1 MTPTTHGTSLL
12 AAILMLAAVTA
23 DGCSKRYAH
32 KRLDKDSP
40 EAGRVARMLSQL
52 RDAGTDGI
60 DGIIATQAVEGLNDA
75 QALLLR
81 HTLAELAA
89 AEQVELEKADRF
101 GQDVC
106 RATFR
111 LTTGGRSERVS
122 ILLVDA
128 GAGDLRWFKKN

>member
-1 MTPTTHGTSLL
+1 LL
-12 AAILMLAAVTA
+12 AGRRCSGGGRHPGIVAA
-23 DGCSKRYAH
+23 GH
-32 KRLDKDSP
+32 SP
-40 EAGRVARMLSQL
+40 
-52 RDAGTDGI
+52 D
-60 DGIIATQAVEGLNDA
+60 QAVEGLNDA

-81 HTLAELAA
+81 HTLAELAT

-101 GQDVC
+101 GRDVC

-111 LTTGGRSERVS
+111 LTTGGRCERVS